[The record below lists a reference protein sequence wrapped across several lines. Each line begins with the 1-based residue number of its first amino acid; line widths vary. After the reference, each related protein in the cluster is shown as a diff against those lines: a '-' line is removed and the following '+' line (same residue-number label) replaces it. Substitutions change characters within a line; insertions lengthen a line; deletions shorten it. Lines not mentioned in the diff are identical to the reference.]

1 MNSSTSNLT
10 RGYGIALISA
20 LFLSTTAIFIGYLN
34 NTYHI
39 PAIVLAFWRDAIVAV
54 TVLVVLL
61 ILRPAWLRTS
71 RANLRYL
78 LGYGLLLAVFNSAW
92 TLSVVLNGAAV
103 STVLAYSS
111 PAFTAV
117 LGWWILKERLDWSKI
132 VAVLFG
138 IAGIVLVAGVID
150 PSLWKSNSIYGFIAG
165 LATGLLYAIYSLMGR
180 SASQRGLNA
189 WTTLLY
195 SFAFATV
202 FLLIFNLIPGGPLPG
217 SAKTPAEIMWLG
229 TAWEGWAIVVA
240 LAAGPTVI
248 GFGLYMV
255 SLTYLPSS
263 VANLIVTL
271 EPVFTA
277 ISAYFILHESLT
289 LVQIIGGLLIILGVV
304 FLRIYEGRAASNEQ
318 SPVSDQADVAA
329 D

>member
-1 MNSSTSNLT
+1 MNPSTSNLT
-10 RGYGIALISA
+10 RGYVIALTSA
-20 LFLSTTAIFIGYLN
+20 VFLSTTAIFIGYLN
-34 NTYHI
+34 NTYQI
-39 PAIVLAFWRDAIVAV
+39 PAMVLAFWRDAIVAL
-54 TVLVVLL
+54 TVFIALLVW
-61 ILRPAWLRTS
+61 RREWLKTS

-92 TLSVVLNGAAV
+92 TLSVVLNGASV

-117 LGWWILKERLDWSKI
+117 LGWWILKERLDWGKLVAI
-132 VAVLFG
+132 VFG
-138 IAGIVLVAGVID
+138 LAGIVLVAGVID
-150 PSLWKSNSIYGFIAG
+150 PAIWRSNSLYGFIAG
-165 LATGLLYAIYSLMGR
+165 LATGLMYAIYTLMGR

-195 SFAFATV
+195 TFAFATI

-217 SAKTPAEIMWLG
+217 SARVPSEIMWLG

-255 SLTYLPSS
+255 SLSYLPSS

-277 ISAYFILHESLT
+277 IAAYFILQEKLT
-289 LVQIIGGLLIILGVV
+289 IVQIGGGVLIVLGVV
-304 FLRIYEGRAASNEQ
+304 FLRLYEGRLAAKA
-318 SPVSDQADVAA
+318 PTPISDQADVAA